1 MKDFPMA
8 ETTKKMGL
16 FSATVI
22 VIVNMIGTGIFL
34 LPASMATIGSISIY
48 GWIVGTIGATG
59 LAIVYA
65 VLGSIEPKSG
75 GPYAYA
81 RDTLGPYLGFQTN
94 YVYWLANLV
103 GNIAIAAT
111 VCGYLVVLV
120 PFLKGYETVGTIAI
134 LWIATG
140 INLAGTRIIGLT
152 TGVAT
157 VLAMVPL
164 GFVAIGGWLWFD
176 AARFIAGWNPHS
188 LSPLTA
194 IAQSVPFV
202 LWAYMGIESASLN
215 SDLIENPKRNVP
227 LSTLL
232 GLAISGFLYVATCV
246 VLMGI
251 IPMEQLAKSSS
262 PFSDA
267 ALMIAGPVGA
277 MIMAAC
283 AVLKGGSSLI
293 GWTLN
298 IAQISYNAARDG
310 LFPRIYGQSDA
321 GGVPVWNLIISG
333 VLMSI
338 VALATASP
346 NINEQFNE
354 VIDISVILVVLPYLY
369 STVSYIDLEFSKGKA
384 LSWRHAQVVL
394 VAAAASIYCIWV
406 IIGSDSKL
414 TQAAMV
420 MLFVSVPLY
429 PLFQRGAEKAKS
441 KTTRKK
447 ATPATP

>member
-1 MKDFPMA
+1 MA
-8 ETTKKMGL
+8 ATEKKMGL

-65 VLGSIEPKSG
+65 ALGSVEPKAG

-111 VCGYLVVLV
+111 VCGYLVVVV
-120 PFLKGYETVGTIAI
+120 PMLKGYETVGTIVI
-134 LWIATG
+134 IWIATLVN
-140 INLAGTRIIGLT
+140 IAGARMIGWT

-157 VLAMVPL
+157 VLAMIPL
-164 GFVAIGGWLWFD
+164 CTVAIFGWYWFD
-176 AARFIAGWNPHS
+176 SHTFMAGWNPHDAS
-188 LSPLTA
+188 VMSA

-232 GLAISGFLYVATCV
+232 GLAIAGALYISCCL

-251 IPMEQLAKSSS
+251 VPVEQLAKSSS
-262 PFSDA
+262 PFSEA
-267 ALMIAGPVGA
+267 ALMVAGPIGA
-277 MIMAAC
+277 TIMALC

-298 IAQISYNAARDG
+298 IAQISCSAARDG
-310 LFPRIYGQSDA
+310 LFPKIYGKENN
-321 GGVPVWNLIISG
+321 GIPVWNLIISG
-333 VLMSI
+333 VLMSMI
-338 VALATASP
+338 ALATASST
-346 NINEQFNE
+346 INQQFNE

-369 STVSYIDLEFSKGKA
+369 STVSYIDMEFRSGRL
-384 LSWRHAQVVL
+384 LSLRHVFVVL
-394 VAAAASIYCIWV
+394 VAAAASIYCLWV
-406 IIGSDSKL
+406 IVGSEPGL

-420 MLFVSVPLY
+420 LLFISVPIY
-429 PLFQRGAEKAKS
+429 PLFQRNVEKKRAPDE
-441 KTTRKK
+441 
-447 ATPATP
+447 AAPPAAAG